1 VRPSRY
7 CDHQTQSLTGIMI
20 HWLYIS
26 TGLFLGWSLGANHAV
41 NVFGTAVVS
50 RMVRFRTAAV
60 IGGVCVILGAVLSGA
75 GTTRTL
81 NTLGAVNTLPG
92 AFTVALSVGLTVAWM
107 TKLKLPVSTSQA
119 VVGGII
125 GWNLF
130 TGSPTDTFSL
140 SKILST
146 WLIGPLLAA
155 VFGFLLFRLFV
166 VFLRRAKLHILHID
180 AHTRTGLLVIGALAS
195 YMLGAN
201 NIANVMGMFVS
212 ASPFADLTLGG
223 FLRIGGSH
231 QLFFLGGV
239 AIAAGI
245 LTYGKRVMQ
254 TVGKDLYQITPLA
267 GLVVVVAETL
277 VLILFT
283 SESLESLF
291 VRLGL
296 PPFPLVPLSSTQ
308 VVIGAV
314 IGVGI
319 AKGGRGIN
327 YRVLGRI
334 ASGWITAPLAAGLLV
349 FVLLFFVQNVFEQQ
363 VVRSTSY
370 AVNRDVLEEVYGR
383 GVDTTHL
390 ASLSGIR
397 FPGSAKFRQNLER
410 QKAWTEQ
417 DLFVIFSCAELDSL
431 RVDSLNAAKNLDSA
445 MISREQRR
453 ALYDLHGRV
462 FAHRWQLDRTLE
474 ERDAAWVVPKSPGSE
489 SEAKRLR
496 DLLEVLYG
504 AFRVR
509 GQ

>member
-1 VRPSRY
+1 
-7 CDHQTQSLTGIMI
+7 MI

-50 RMVRFRTAAV
+50 RMVRFTTAAL
-60 IGGVCVILGAVLSGA
+60 IGGVFVILGAVLGGA

-81 NTLGAVNTLPG
+81 NTLGAVNALPG
-92 AFTVALSVGLTVAWM
+92 AFTVALSVGMTVAWM

-140 SKILST
+140 SQILST
-146 WLIGPLLAA
+146 WVIGPLLAA
-155 VFGFLLFRLFV
+155 VFGFLLFRFFV
-166 VFLRRAKLHILHID
+166 IFLRRAKLHILLID

-212 ASPFADLTLGG
+212 ASPFAEVTLGG
-223 FLRIGGSH
+223 FLRIAGSQ
-231 QLFFLGGV
+231 QLFFLGGL
-239 AIAAGI
+239 AIAVGI
-245 LTYGKRVMQ
+245 LTYGERVMQ
-254 TVGKDLYQITPLA
+254 TVGKDLYRITPLA
-267 GLVVVVAETL
+267 GLVVVLAETL
-277 VLILFT
+277 VLFLFT

-291 VRLGL
+291 VRFGL

-314 IGVGI
+314 IGVGV

-327 YRVLGRI
+327 YDVLGRI
-334 ASGWITAPLAAGLLV
+334 ASGWVTAPVAAGLLA

-370 AVNRDVLEEVYGR
+370 AISREVLEEVYGR

-390 ASLSGIR
+390 VPLSGTR
-397 FPGSAKFRQNLER
+397 FSGSATFRRNLQR

-417 DLFVIFSCAELDSL
+417 DLVVIFSSAELDSL
-431 RVDSLNAAKNLDSA
+431 RVDSLSAAKCLDST
-445 MISREQRR
+445 MISPGQRR
-453 ALYDLHGRV
+453 ALYDLHGRT
-462 FAHRWQLDRTLE
+462 FSHRWQLDRTLE
-474 ERDAAWVVPKSPGSE
+474 RRDAEWMVRATLGYE
-489 SEAKRLR
+489 LETKRLR
-496 DLLEVLYG
+496 ALLGILYDT
-504 AFRVR
+504 FHIHR
-509 GQ
+509 

>member
-1 VRPSRY
+1 
-7 CDHQTQSLTGIMI
+7 MI

-50 RMVRFRTAAV
+50 RMVRFRTAAL
-60 IGGVCVILGAVLSGA
+60 IGGVFVILGAVLSGA

-81 NTLGAVNTLPG
+81 NTLGAVNALPG
-92 AFTVALSVGLTVAWM
+92 AFTVALAVGITVAWM

-146 WLIGPLLAA
+146 WVVGPLLAA

-180 AHTRTGLLVIGALAS
+180 AHTRTGLLVVGALAS

-201 NIANVMGMFVS
+201 NIANVMGMFVP
-212 ASPFADLTLGG
+212 ASPFADVTLSG
-223 FLRIGGSH
+223 FLSIAGSQ
-231 QLFFLGGV
+231 QLFFLGGM
-239 AIAAGI
+239 AIAIGI
-245 LTYGKRVMQ
+245 LTYGERVME
-254 TVGKDLYQITPLA
+254 TVGKDLYKITPLA
-267 GLVVVVAETL
+267 GLVVVLAETL
-277 VLILFT
+277 VLFLFT

-314 IGVGI
+314 IGVGV

-327 YRVLGRI
+327 YNVLGRI
-334 ASGWITAPLAAGLLV
+334 ASGWVTAPVAAGLLA
-349 FVLLFFVQNVFEQQ
+349 FVLLFFVQNVFEQH
-363 VVRSTSY
+363 VVRSTAY
-370 AVNRDVLEEVYGR
+370 AVDPDVLEEVSMR
-383 GVDTTHL
+383 GLDTTQL
-390 ASLSGIR
+390 APLSGTR
-397 FPGSAKFRQNLER
+397 FSGSSTFRQNLER

-417 DLFVIFSCAELDSL
+417 DLFVIFSSAELDTL
-431 RVDSLNAAKNLDSA
+431 RVDSLSAATILDSA
-445 MISREQRR
+445 EISPAQRR
-453 ALYDLHGRV
+453 ALYSLHGSM
-462 FAHRWQLDRTLE
+462 FAHRWQLDRALAA
-474 ERDAAWVVPKSPGSE
+474 RDAEWLVPTTPGYE
-489 SEAKRLR
+489 HDANRLR
-496 DLLEVLYG
+496 ALRGLLYET
-504 AFRVR
+504 FRIR
-509 GQ
+509 H

>member
-1 VRPSRY
+1 
-7 CDHQTQSLTGIMI
+7 MI

-50 RMVRFRTAAV
+50 RMVRFRTAAL
-60 IGGVCVILGAVLSGA
+60 IGGVFVILGAVLSGA

-81 NTLGAVNTLPG
+81 NTLGAVNALPG
-92 AFTVALSVGLTVAWM
+92 AFTVALSVGITVAWM

-166 VFLRRAKLHILHID
+166 TFLRRARLHILHID
-180 AHTRTGLLVIGALAS
+180 AHTRTGLLVVGALAS

-201 NIANVMGMFVS
+201 NIANVMGMFVP

-223 FLRIGGSH
+223 FLTIAGSH

-239 AIAAGI
+239 AIAVGI
-245 LTYGKRVMQ
+245 LTYGERVMQ
-254 TVGKDLYQITPLA
+254 TVGKDLYKITPLA
-267 GLVVVVAETL
+267 GLVVVLAETL
-277 VLILFT
+277 VLFLFT

-314 IGVGI
+314 IGVGV

-327 YRVLGRI
+327 YSVLGRI
-334 ASGWITAPLAAGLLV
+334 ASGWVTAPVAAGLLA

-370 AVNRDVLEEVYGR
+370 AVSREVLEEVHAR
-383 GVDTTHL
+383 GVDTTR
-390 ASLSGIR
+390 LSPLIGARIS
-397 FPGSAKFRQNLER
+397 GSATFRQNLER

-417 DLFVIFSCAELDSL
+417 DLFVIFSSAELDSL
-431 RVDSLNAAKNLDSA
+431 RVDSLIVAKTLDST
-445 MISREQRR
+445 MISPGKRR
-453 ALYDLHGRV
+453 ALNSLHGRV
-462 FAHRWQLDRTLE
+462 FVHRWQLDRALE
-474 ERDAAWVVPKSPGSE
+474 GRETEWAIPTAPGYE
-489 SEAKRLR
+489 QEAKRQRALR
-496 DLLEVLYG
+496 ESLYG
-504 AFRVR
+504 TFRVPH
-509 GQ
+509 QQ

>member
-1 VRPSRY
+1 
-7 CDHQTQSLTGIMI
+7 MI

-50 RMVRFRTAAV
+50 RMVRFKTAAL
-60 IGGVCVILGAVLSGA
+60 IGGVFVLLGAVLSGA

-81 NTLGAVNTLPG
+81 NALGAVNALPG
-92 AFTVALSVGLTVAWM
+92 AFTVALSVGVTVAWM

-125 GWNLF
+125 GWNIF

-146 WLIGPLLAA
+146 WVIGPLLAA

-166 VFLRRAKLHILHID
+166 VFLRGAKLHILHID

-201 NIANVMGMFVS
+201 NIANVMGMFVP
-212 ASPFADLTLGG
+212 ASPFPDVAVGG
-223 FLRIGGSH
+223 FLNIAGSQ
-231 QLFFLGGV
+231 QLFFLGGI
-239 AIAAGI
+239 AIALGI
-245 LTYGKRVMQ
+245 LTYGERVME
-254 TVGKDLYQITPLA
+254 TVGKDLYKITPLA
-267 GLVVVVAETL
+267 GLVVVLAETL
-277 VLILFT
+277 VLFLFT

-291 VRLGL
+291 VTVGI

-314 IGVGI
+314 IGVGV

-327 YRVLGRI
+327 YHVLGRI
-334 ASGWITAPLAAGLLV
+334 ASGWVTAPLAAGLLA

-370 AVNRDVLEEVYGR
+370 VVSREVLKEVYVR
-383 GVDTTHL
+383 GLDTTKL
-390 ASLSGIR
+390 APLRGTR
-397 FPGSAKFRQNLER
+397 FSGSAAFRKNLER
-410 QKAWTEQ
+410 QKPWTEQ
-417 DLFVIFSCAELDSL
+417 DLFVIFSSAELDSL
-431 RVDSLNAAKNLDSA
+431 RVDSLSAAKNLDST
-445 MISREQRR
+445 MISPAQRR
-453 ALYDLHGRV
+453 ALYSLHGRV
-462 FAHRWQLDRTLE
+462 FVHRWQLDRTLE
-474 ERDAAWVVPKSPGSE
+474 GREAEWVVPTAPGYE
-489 SEAKRLR
+489 LEAKRVR
-496 DLLEVLYG
+496 ALLEILYDK
-504 AFRVR
+504 FRLKR
-509 GQ
+509 K